1 MEDNLKTERQDEDKK
16 AASDE
21 GKTQNK
27 APEME
32 QNAENEGKYTDFYLR
47 LRKKIDQQ
55 LKNQSNAN
63 TPLNTLFNLLVLLP
77 DLFYLCA
84 QLILDRKVAPDKKG
98 ALLGA
103 ILYVV
108 SPIDLIPDLIPTVGW
123 LDDLIVITV
132 GLNSLLETK
141 DDAHLT
147 AAIEKYWAGERS
159 IYDTLRHIIAVTNS
173 AVEFLPKKLMN
184 IIKDLLKKK

>member
-1 MEDNLKTERQDEDKK
+1 MEDNLKAERQEEDKK
-16 AASDE
+16 AALNEEKKQDE
-21 GKTQNK
+21 ATE
-27 APEME
+27 AE

-55 LKNQSNAN
+55 LKNQSNEN
-63 TPLNTLFNLLVLLP
+63 TPLNTLFNLLAVLP
-77 DLFYLCA
+77 DLFYLCVK
-84 QLILDRKVAPDKKG
+84 LFLDPKVAPDKKG
-98 ALLGA
+98 ALVGS
-103 ILYVV
+103 IIYVI
-108 SPIDLIPDLIPTVGW
+108 SDLIPTVGW

-147 AAIEKYWAGERS
+147 AAIEKYWAGERP